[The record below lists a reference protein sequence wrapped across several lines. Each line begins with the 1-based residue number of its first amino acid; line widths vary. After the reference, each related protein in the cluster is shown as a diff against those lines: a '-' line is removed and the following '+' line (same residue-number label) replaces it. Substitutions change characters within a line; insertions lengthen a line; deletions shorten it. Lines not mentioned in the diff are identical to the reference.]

1 MRFAN
6 LWRKLTGGKVSP
18 DEEVAAPTV
27 VGVRQGWPADAVTST
42 LSPKKLAS
50 IMQRALQGD
59 ADDLLALAEEM
70 EECDAHYRAVL
81 GARKRAVQR
90 LQATVEPASDSKHDM
105 DIAAALR
112 RDVVERPGFRRL
124 VGDLLDAI
132 GKGYSVAEIMW
143 DSSAVP
149 WVPNLEWRDP
159 RWFSYDYATGRTL
172 MLRDLTDTQVP
183 LTPAKFVVHE
193 PRLKSGLQI
202 RAGIAV
208 PVTFMYLVKHM
219 DVKGWAAFVE
229 VFGYPLRLGK
239 YSRRATAQDKRILA
253 RAVRNIG
260 RDVGAVIPDSLM
272 VEIVDGVK
280 PGGTTN
286 HFERLARWADDQMSK
301 CVLGQTASVEGTPG
315 KLGDESIQ
323 EEVRLDIV
331 ESDAAELEETLDRD
345 LGRNY
350 VDLNFGA
357 QAAYP
362 RIRIP
367 VPRPEDVT
375 ALVENIAK
383 LVPLGFRVRQ
393 ADLYSRMRLTEPEEE
408 DLMLEPASGAAAA
421 PMANRLLGLLANASQ
436 QQAADELAELAA
448 GENWEPLLRPL
459 YEAVERLAN
468 DAGSYEEMQRRLPEL
483 LARIDPEGM
492 TRRLTLAQTLA
503 RGIGDRDFASR
514 E

>member
-1 MRFAN
+1 M
-6 LWRKLTGGKVSP
+6 
-18 DEEVAAPTV
+18 
-27 VGVRQGWPADAVTST
+27 
-42 LSPKKLAS
+42 
-50 IMQRALQGD
+50 
-59 ADDLLALAEEM
+59 
-70 EECDAHYRAVL
+70 
-81 GARKRAVQR
+81 
-90 LQATVEPASDSKHDM
+90 
-105 DIAAALR
+105 
-112 RDVVERPGFRRL
+112 
-124 VGDLLDAI
+124 
-132 GKGYSVAEIMW
+132 
-143 DSSAVP
+143 
-149 WVPNLEWRDP
+149 
-159 RWFSYDYATGRTL
+159 
-172 MLRDLTDTQVP
+172 
-183 LTPAKFVVHE
+183 
-193 PRLKSGLQI
+193 
-202 RAGIAV
+202 
-208 PVTFMYLVKHM
+208 
-219 DVKGWAAFVE
+219 
-229 VFGYPLRLGK
+229 
-239 YSRRATAQDKRILA
+239 
-253 RAVRNIG
+253 
-260 RDVGAVIPDSLM
+260 
-272 VEIVDGVK
+272 DGVK

-357 QAAYP
+357 QEAYP

-448 GENWEPLLRPL
+448 RENWESLLRPL

-483 LARIDPEGM
+483 LAGLD
-492 TRRLTLAQTLA
+492 TTDVNRRLAIAAMRA
-503 RGIGDRDFASR
+503 RGLGDRDFRS
-514 E
+514 EE